1 MERYESYKDSGV
13 AWIGKVPS
21 HWIHFRIKFCLS
33 RSVAGIW
40 GDDEK
45 GNKDDIVC
53 FRVAD
58 FDYSKG
64 CLTFDKLTIRNVS
77 AAQLLNR
84 LLHDGDLLIE
94 KSGGGDVTPVGRVVR
109 FNYNDKAICSNFI
122 HSISVKEGYSSNYLY
137 YYFYGM
143 YANKVNLLYFNQ
155 TTGIQNLK
163 VGEYLSQK
171 IYLPTLVEQ
180 QAIAAYL
187 DKRCSEIDKAIATQQ
202 KRIALLQELKQSII
216 TRAVTQGIH
225 PDVPLKESG
234 VEWIGK
240 VPEHWEVMKTS
251 LLYTN
256 IGSGT
261 TPSTSKQEYY
271 EDDGFC
277 WLQTGDLND
286 GYITDTSKKISKVAV
301 KDYKLRFYPV
311 GSIVIAMYGATIG
324 KIGLLKIPTST
335 NQACCVLP
343 YSNKMNEM
351 YAFYVC
357 QIAKSQMLLEAVGG
371 GQPNISQD
379 IIKKLKLPVPPL
391 CEQQAIAV
399 YLDGRCSEIDKAIAT
414 QQKRIALLQELR
426 QSVIK
431 EAITG
436 KIKVC

>member
-64 CLTFDKLTIRNVS
+64 CLTFDKLTTRNVS
-77 AAQLLNR
+77 AAQLQNR
-84 LLHDGDLLIE
+84 LLHDEDLLIE
-94 KSGGGDVTPVGRVVR
+94 KSGGGDATPVGRVVR

-122 HSISVKEGYSSNYLY
+122 HSISVKERYSSNYLY

-163 VGEYLSQK
+163 VGEYLSQT

-180 QAIAAYL
+180 QAITAYL

-216 TRAVTQGIH
+216 TQAVTQGIH
-225 PDVPLKESG
+225 PDVQLKESG

-240 VPEHWEVMKTS
+240 VPEHWKVAFLKRYCSIKT
-251 LLYTN
+251 
-256 IGSGT
+256 GS
-261 TPSTSKQEYY
+261 TPSTKESKFYDS
-271 EDDGFC
+271 EDINWF
-277 WLQTGDLND
+277 TPGDFQSDILFDSN
-286 GYITDTSKKISKVAV
+286 KKISDFARACNACKIFPA
-301 KDYKLRFYPV
+301 R
-311 GSIVIAMYGATIG
+311 SIYMIGIGGTIG
-324 KIGLLKIPTST
+324 KIAVCNEIASANQQINIIIPNRKVYYKYVHYCLTSQKEEIILSANVVTLPIINQDKTGYLL
-335 NQACCVLP
+335 LP
-343 YSNKMNEM
+343 
-351 YAFYVC
+351 
-357 QIAKSQMLLEAVGG
+357 I
-371 GQPNISQD
+371 
-379 IIKKLKLPVPPL
+379 PPL
-391 CEQQAIAV
+391 NEQKDIVAYIE
-399 YLDGRCSEIDKAIAT
+399 YRCKSIDRFISKA
-414 QQKRIALLQELR
+414 KRQIELLQELK
-426 QSVIK
+426 QSVIT